1 MAGGGGGGEG
11 DPEFQIAPM
20 IDVLLV
26 LLIFFMSITSTQ
38 VQKFKPVPLPVAPHA
53 LKRDMMRNEA
63 IVNVKWDAVKEK
75 ATYGIENKEYSEIKQ
90 VTEQLTL
97 LRKQSAATP
106 AKGPNP
112 EFRVVI
118 RGDKDVNALA
128 INQVLNAAGEA
139 GIGDVSFAAYNREG
153 E

>member
-1 MAGGGGGGEG
+1 MASSGGGDGE
-11 DPEFQIAPM
+11 PEFQIAPM

-38 VQKFKPVPLPVAPHA
+38 VQKMKPIPLPVAPNA
-53 LKRDMMRNEA
+53 TKRDVMRNEA

-75 ATYGIENKEYSEIKQ
+75 ATYTVEGKDYTDIKK
-90 VTEQLTL
+90 VTEEIAT
-97 LRKQSAATP
+97 LRKASAATP

-118 RGDKDVNALA
+118 RGDRDVHALS

-139 GIGDVSFAAYNREG
+139 GVGDVSFAVYNREG

>member
-1 MAGGGGGGEG
+1 MAGGGGGGDG

-26 LLIFFMSITSTQ
+26 LLIFFMSITSAQ
-38 VQKFKPVPLPVAPHA
+38 VLKVEKLPLPVAPHG

-63 IVNVKWDAVKEK
+63 IVNVKWDAATQK
-75 ATYGIENKEYSEIKQ
+75 ATYFLEGKPYKEIKQ
-90 VTEQLTL
+90 IADQLKL
-97 LRKQSAATP
+97 MKKISEATP

-112 EFRVVI
+112 EYRAVI
-118 RGDKDVNALA
+118 RGDREVDALT

-139 GIGDVSFAAYNREG
+139 GIADVSFAVYNREG